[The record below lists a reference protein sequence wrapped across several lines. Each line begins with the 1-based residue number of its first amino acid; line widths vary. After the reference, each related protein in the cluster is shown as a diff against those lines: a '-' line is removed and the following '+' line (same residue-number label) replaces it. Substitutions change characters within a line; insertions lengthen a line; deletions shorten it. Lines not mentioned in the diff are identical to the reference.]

1 MMDAKGGLFSNKYYT
16 LESPVSGLNLKLTLD
31 LNIQNI
37 LERELSN
44 AYLGYSASEVVG
56 IIINPNNGEI
66 YAMVNTPEYDLND
79 PFAGGA
85 EDMNQVWRNGC
96 INDTYEPG
104 SIFKTVTATAALEL
118 GVVNENSTFYCP
130 GYRNVGDRRIRCH
143 KTTGHGQETF
153 TQGIM
158 NSCNPVFI
166 DTGLNVGVTNFY
178 LYMEKLGLL
187 NKTGVDLPGEASTII
202 HNIENVGPVEL
213 ATMSFGQSF
222 QVTPIAMLRGVS
234 AIVNGGTLVTPHF
247 GVAVQDENG
256 EIHPLAYETK
266 EQVISES
273 TSIKMRSMLQKVIE
287 DGGGSKAIVEGY
299 AIGGKTAT
307 SQKLPRSACKY
318 IASFIGFAPADNP
331 QVIAICIIDEP
342 QGVYYGGTIAAP
354 VIAKLY
360 ENILPYLG
368 IEKKSD
374 NHVLTEE

>member
-1 MMDAKGGLFSNKYYT
+1 M
-16 LESPVSGLNLKLTLD
+16 
-31 LNIQNI
+31 
-37 LERELSN
+37 
-44 AYLGYSASEVVG
+44 
-56 IIINPNNGEI
+56 
-66 YAMVNTPEYDLND
+66 
-79 PFAGGA
+79 
-85 EDMNQVWRNGC
+85 
-96 INDTYEPG
+96 
-104 SIFKTVTATAALEL
+104 
-118 GVVNENSTFYCP
+118 
-130 GYRNVGDRRIRCH
+130 
-143 KTTGHGQETF
+143 
-153 TQGIM
+153 
-158 NSCNPVFI
+158 
-166 DTGLNVGVTNFY
+166 
-178 LYMEKLGLL
+178 
-187 NKTGVDLPGEASTII
+187 
-202 HNIENVGPVEL
+202 
-213 ATMSFGQSF
+213 
-222 QVTPIAMLRGVS
+222 
-234 AIVNGGTLVTPHF
+234 
-247 GVAVQDENG
+247 QDENG

-287 DGGGSKAIVEGY
+287 EGGGSKAIVEGY